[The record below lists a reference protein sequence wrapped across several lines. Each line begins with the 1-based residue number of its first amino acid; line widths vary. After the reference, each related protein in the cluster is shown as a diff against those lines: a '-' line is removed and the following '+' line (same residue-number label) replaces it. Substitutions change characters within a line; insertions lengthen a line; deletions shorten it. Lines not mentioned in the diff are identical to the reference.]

1 MNGYADKK
9 IAVFGSTGS
18 IGRQTLDVMKH
29 LSMRPFA
36 LVAGGNDRLMEEQIR
51 AFHPRFASLSDTAAA
66 ARLRTAV
73 QDTDTVIL
81 SGPDAPTEIAGMD
94 GYDTALCAMS
104 GIAGLKPTLA
114 AIHARHNLALAN
126 KETLVCGGELVRNA
140 IRKNGVTMLPV
151 DSEHSAIF
159 QSLRAG
165 RRDEVSR
172 LILTCSGGPFF
183 GRSFEELEKV
193 TPAEALRH
201 PSWRMGPKITVDCA
215 TLMNKGL
222 ELIEAMC
229 LFDVGPE
236 DIEIVIHRES
246 VFHSFAAFRDGAVIG
261 QAASPDMRL
270 AIQYA
275 LTYPARIESDV
286 KPLSFTDY
294 GRLTFYAPDEKAFPC
309 LALAKEAARR
319 GGGAPVIL
327 NGANEAAVALY
338 LAEKIGF
345 NDIPRAVEAALLH
358 VRADTPVSFE
368 DIQAL
373 DREARVKVYEFTRQP
388 SSLYERTS
396 S

>member
-1 MNGYADKK
+1 MKTYSDKK
-9 IAVFGSTGS
+9 LAVFGSTGS

-36 LVAGGNDRLMEEQIR
+36 LVAGSNDKRMEEQIR
-51 AFHPRFASLSDTAAA
+51 AFHPRFASLSDEKAAE
-66 ARLRTAV
+66 RLRIAV
-73 QDTDTVIL
+73 SDTDTRIL
-81 SGPDAPTEIAGMD
+81 SGYDSPTEIASME

-114 AIHARHNLALAN
+114 AIHAGHDLALAN
-126 KETLVCGGELVRNA
+126 KETLVCGGELVLNA
-140 IRKNGVTMLPV
+140 IRKKGVTMLPV

-159 QSLRAG
+159 QSLLSG
-165 RRDEVSR
+165 KKNEVSH
-172 LILTCSGGPFF
+172 LVLTCSGGPFF

-222 ELIEAMC
+222 ELIEAMR
-229 LFDVGPE
+229 LFDVGP
-236 DIEIVIHRES
+236 DDVEIVIHRES

-261 QAASPDMRL
+261 QAANPDMRL

-275 LTYPARIESDV
+275 LTYPERLQSDV

-294 GRLTFYAPDEKAFPC
+294 GHLSFYQPDEKAFPC

-319 GGGAPVIL
+319 ECGAPIVL
-327 NGANEAAVALY
+327 NGANEEAVALF
-338 LAEKIGF
+338 LSGEIGF
-345 NDIPRAVEAALLH
+345 NDIPRAVEAALRH
-358 VRADTPVSFE
+358 VSAFTPASYE
-368 DIQAL
+368 DIASL
-373 DREARVKVYEFTRQP
+373 DHEARVKAKEA
-388 SSLYERTS
+388 LHL
-396 S
+396 